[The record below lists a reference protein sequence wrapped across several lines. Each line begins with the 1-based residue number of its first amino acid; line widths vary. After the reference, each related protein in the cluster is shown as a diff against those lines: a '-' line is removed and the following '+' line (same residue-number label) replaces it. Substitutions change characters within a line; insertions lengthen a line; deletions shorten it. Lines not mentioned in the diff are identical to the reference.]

1 MTRQKNTVIN
11 DTHTATTTEKEKH
24 KRKQLVSP
32 PIFLWDDMI
41 HPLRRKGGAV
51 KKKRERK
58 FARSSRNGS
67 VILYRL
73 MVCSQKD
80 FSTTFSKNHHLRLS
94 GARKKTH
101 SIIIN
106 YIQKGGERIYSIES
120 IEQNKKSSLF
130 LEEYYKQKNR
140 CLQLSILNF
149 LFLLVFIIYFYL
161 LLCLFD

>member
-73 MVCSQKD
+73 MVCS
-80 FSTTFSKNHHLRLS
+80 
-94 GARKKTH
+94 
-101 SIIIN
+101 
-106 YIQKGGERIYSIES
+106 
-120 IEQNKKSSLF
+120 
-130 LEEYYKQKNR
+130 
-140 CLQLSILNF
+140 
-149 LFLLVFIIYFYL
+149 
-161 LLCLFD
+161 

>member
-11 DTHTATTTEKEKH
+11 DTNTATTTEKDKH

>member
-1 MTRQKNTVIN
+1 MHKQVFFFQQKNATVW
-11 DTHTATTTEKEKH
+11 
-24 KRKQLVSP
+24 VV
-32 PIFLWDDMI
+32 
-41 HPLRRKGGAV
+41 PLYITIKSGTGTLNVRTV
-51 KKKRERK
+51 KKRERK